1 MPSAFDFSLP
11 HPGSGLLFGKVS
23 DIAKD
28 GERSARAALEHTC
41 AICGSF
47 DASRGFKPAGIEHL
61 YADAVWACEDPGCR
75 WEAQKAVDEAF
86 GQRSAAA

>member
-1 MPSAFDFSLP
+1 MPSAFDFSRP

-23 DIAKD
+23 DLAKD
-28 GERSARAALEHTC
+28 AERSARAALEHTC

-47 DASRGFKPAGIEHL
+47 DACFGFKPPGREHRFAAPVWSCND
-61 YADAVWACEDPGCR
+61 ADCR
-75 WEAQKAVDEAF
+75 TQAEARVEEVF